1 MGKFQI
7 ILLFSVVT
15 CTIISTV
22 QSVPVSDTSV
32 ESENAA
38 KCKKLCGFCGCA
50 GYYCG
55 DECLCECNSAADGD
69 AECVNTMKSNC
80 KKLELP
86 FEVLIQGPN
95 ANRMV
100 RSLLYANPDEEV
112 CVQSS
117 ESNQKK
123 RSTISIYKPNE
134 IRQKDEVLTSPMVGD
149 AATHLS
155 DSPIVHVIVAQKT
168 ESKVADVKPV
178 KIEAI
183 NKDITTNEEV
193 IFNEEITTNEDITNN
208 ENIHFEGNT
217 ENMEK
222 SGVDD
227 THTNSQNDNYNLPVS
242 SDAVDRTNIK
252 RHIIDV
258 NQDISEYPS
267 LDDDSYMYK
276 RDAEEPIPEPAVDD
290 TVAAAA
296 PPAPPAPL
304 PKMRKILDSIP
315 SSTEIQNAWDAVRA
329 EMNEK
334 INLTIAAAQKKA
346 ADLRSKFS
354 PAPAPLPSPAK
365 PASPLKFNPFN
376 KFDKDVGAASNPAVP
391 FLPINPLSPIPID
404 TQFAKNIAAARAALL
419 PNQLAKNYRANDF
432 RKRWNKGSWLTPWL
446 VGSPQDDEQPQ
457 GAGDVGAP
465 PPEEPIPPVEEPKTE

>member
-7 ILLFSVVT
+7 IVLLSVVT

-22 QSVPVSDTSV
+22 QSVPVSDSSV

-55 DECLCECNSAADGD
+55 DECLCECNSATDGD

-95 ANRMV
+95 VNRMV

-112 CVQSS
+112 CAQSS

-155 DSPIVHVIVAQKT
+155 DSPIIHVIVAQKT
-168 ESKVADVKPV
+168 EAKVADVEPV
-178 KIEAI
+178 KIEAV
-183 NKDITTNEEV
+183 NKDIATNEEV
-193 IFNEEITTNEDITNN
+193 ITNEDITTNEDIQ
-208 ENIHFEGNT
+208 FEGNV

-222 SGVDD
+222 SAAEDN
-227 THTNSQNDNYNLPVS
+227 TNSHNDNYNLPVS

-267 LDDDSYMYK
+267 LDDDSFMYK
-276 RDAEEPIPEPAVDD
+276 RDAEEPKVEPPVDD

-296 PPAPPAPL
+296 PPAPPAPYM
-304 PKMRKILDSIP
+304 PKIHKILDSIP
-315 SSTEIQNAWDAVRA
+315 SSEEIKSAWEAVRA

-334 INLTIAAAQKKA
+334 ISKTIAASQQRA
-346 ADLRSKFS
+346 ADLRAKFAS
-354 PAPAPLPSPAK
+354 APSPPPAPAKVPT
-365 PASPLKFNPFN
+365 KFNPFN
-376 KFDKDVGAASNPAVP
+376 RFDKDVGDSINPAIP
-391 FLPINPLSPIPID
+391 FLPINPLSPIPVE

-432 RKRWNKGSWLTPWL
+432 RKRWNKDSWLNPWL
-446 VGSPQDDEQPQ
+446 VGSPKEGEEPK

-465 PPEEPIPPVEEPKTE
+465 PAEEPAPPVAEEPKAE